1 MKESSKGDLS
11 RRDFVKVGASAST
24 LVLGFSWEGCM
35 AKRRLSAADANLTSD
50 AADEFTSLYLKVT
63 SDNTFHMTFDKAEM
77 GQGVITGQATLFGE
91 EADIAPTRFVMHPA
105 TADRR
110 YGTGMGVQIT
120 GGSTSTSDRWMV
132 LRRAGAEYRQAVRI
146 AAAAAWGIS
155 AERLG
160 DIKTDDGKVIHPKT
174 GEAHPY
180 AAFNRA
186 ISTMAVTG
194 EPVLKRTDE
203 FKYIGKFSA
212 SIDAPEKTLGRAEY
226 GIDFTHPEARVAI
239 ILRRP
244 VAGATLKTFDESAI
258 RKIPFVEDVKEVP
271 SGVALICRRYWQCQ
285 KARGAVTEAMVAWSI
300 PEENRYDSSALVE
313 QFRAALKPF
322 PTEASKQGATLET
335 AEYELPF
342 LAHAALEPQSIAT
355 WHQKDR
361 FDIWISTQAPT
372 FARNYAQTRSGMNFD
387 KIHVHCAKFLGG
399 GFGRRGWLDVIA
411 EGVELAMLVPYPV
424 KLMWSREDD
433 MQFSPMRPMSIHRLT
448 AEVTTRVESYFHQVA
463 AVPILPALIKNGAR
477 YMLPDWLPN
486 FVQGGLGAVGASVMG
501 MTGSD
506 PLAIEGAKQDYD
518 IPYEIGLKTQ
528 NVSIPVSFWRSVGN
542 SHNGFVVESF
552 MDELAHKL
560 GKDPV
565 AFRRELLHGQDRALR
580 VLDLAASKGE
590 WGKDNP
596 KSGRGLGFAYHQSF
610 RTHVA
615 EVVDLEVVKNEVIF
629 KRITCVVDCG
639 SIVNPSIVIAQ
650 MRSAIIFGI
659 TACMHGQ
666 MTFKDGVAQQA
677 NFDTYPLARLNEIP
691 DIDVHIIPS
700 DAPPTGVGEPG
711 LPPLAAAVANA
722 IFRISGKRLR
732 RLPFTLSN

>member
-1 MKESSKGDLS
+1 MNENTKSDLT
-11 RRDFVKVGASAST
+11 RRDFVKIGASAST
-24 LVLGFSWEGCM
+24 LVVGFSLHGCM
-35 AKRRLSAADANLTSD
+35 TKRHLSVADANLIKD
-50 AADEFTSLYLKVT
+50 AADDFTSLYLKVT
-63 SDNTFHMTFDKAEM
+63 ADNTFHMTFDKAEM

-91 EADIAPTRFVMHPA
+91 ESDIAPTRFIMHPA

-120 GGSTSTSDRWMV
+120 GGSTSTSDRWLV

-146 AAAAAWGIS
+146 AAAAAWGIA
-155 AERLG
+155 AEKFN

-174 GEAHPY
+174 GVAHPY
-180 AAFNRA
+180 ADFNRA
-186 ISTMAVTG
+186 ISAMTEIG
-194 EPVLKRTDE
+194 EPPLKRPEE

-212 SIDAPEKTLGRAEY
+212 SIDAREKSLGHAEY
-226 GIDFTHPEARVAI
+226 GIDFSHPEARVAI

-244 VAGATLKTFDESAI
+244 IAEATLKTFDEAAM
-258 RKIPFVEDVKEVP
+258 RRIPFVEDVKVVP
-271 SGVALICRRYWQCQ
+271 SGIAVICRKYWQCQ
-285 KARGAVTEAMVAWSI
+285 KVRGAVTEVMLAWSI
-300 PEENRYDSSALVE
+300 PEGSRYDSSALVE

-322 PTEASKQGATLET
+322 PTEASKQGATLVT

-342 LAHAALEPQSIAT
+342 LAHAALEPQSITA

-361 FDIWISTQAPT
+361 FDVWIATQAPT
-372 FARNYAQTRSGMNFD
+372 FVRNYAQTRSGMSFD

-433 MQFSPMRPMSIHRLT
+433 MQFSPMRPMSVHRLT
-448 AEVTTRVESYFHQVA
+448 AEITTRVESYFHQVA
-463 AVPILPALIKNGAR
+463 AVPILPGLVKNGAR

-486 FVQGGLGAVGASVMG
+486 FVQGGLGAAGASVMG
-501 MTGSD
+501 MMGSD

-565 AFRRELLHGQDRALR
+565 SFRRELLHGQDRALR
-580 VLDLAASKGE
+580 VLEITATKGG

-615 EVVDLEVVKNEVIF
+615 EVVDLEVVKNEIIF

-639 SIVNPSIVIAQ
+639 SIVNPAIVVAQ

-659 TACMHGQ
+659 SACMHGQ
-666 MTFKDGVAQQA
+666 ITFKGGLAEQT
-677 NFDTYPLARLNEIP
+677 NFDTYPLARLSEIP
-691 DIDVHIIPS
+691 DIDVHIVPS

-732 RLPFTLSN
+732 RLPFTLN